1 MARSCSTVL
10 KFSVATTTLLV
21 CLVFSAISAQADPV
35 TVTGSTRGGF
45 EGAAATS
52 SATLTGTFLGFPA
65 SSLDFAGQ
73 GFSTSIAGDGTPA
86 IIQIAS
92 FDLRTFSNYNFNGH
106 TFVLAVNFT
115 APTVQGGT
123 FTANLSGSITANEL
137 IDGNE
142 SIVIDFDNTPQIFSF
157 AGGFLTF
164 SVGDLIVHEQSGFV
178 PLNAQITA
186 QTTSTPEPMSMALM
200 GTGLA
205 GIAAVLRKR
214 RKKAIESES

>member
-1 MARSCSTVL
+1 MARSCSKIFKL
-10 KFSVATTTLLV
+10 SVATTTLLV

-35 TVTGSTRGGF
+35 TVSGSTRGAF
-45 EGAAATS
+45 DGAATTS
-52 SATLTGTFLGFPA
+52 SASLTGTLFGFPTA
-65 SSLDFAGQ
+65 SLDFAGQ
-73 GFSTSIAGDGTPA
+73 GFSTSIAGNGTPA
-86 IIQIAS
+86 TIQIAN

-115 APTVQGGT
+115 APSVIGGT
-123 FTANLSGSITANEL
+123 FTANLSGSIIANEF

-142 SIVIDFDNTPQIFSF
+142 TIVIDFDNTPQVFSF
-157 AGGFLTF
+157 SGGFLTF
-164 SVGDLIVHEQSGFV
+164 SVADLIVHEQSGFV

-205 GIAAVLRKR
+205 GVAAVLRKR
-214 RKKAIESES
+214 RKKTIEPES